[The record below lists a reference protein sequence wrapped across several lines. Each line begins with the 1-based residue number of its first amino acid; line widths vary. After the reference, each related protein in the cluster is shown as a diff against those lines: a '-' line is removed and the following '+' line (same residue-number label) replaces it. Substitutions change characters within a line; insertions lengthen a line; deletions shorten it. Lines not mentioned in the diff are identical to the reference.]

1 MRIAQATLSIIDDM
15 WAQVV
20 PRVQQSNY
28 LEDAAHRLATGIH
41 NQFDESVVIARVFL
55 TVPYGEL
62 PNANKEFVKKLAE
75 SADVESELKPAKK
88 N

>member
-1 MRIAQATLSIIDDM
+1 MFDMTTCHAGLS
-15 WAQVV
+15 
-20 PRVQQSNY
+20 RS
-28 LEDAAHRLATGIH
+28 DAVYGIH

-62 PNANKEFVKKLAE
+62 PNANQEFVKKLAE

-88 N
+88 NDIKQT

>member
-20 PRVQQSNY
+20 PGVQQSNY

-41 NQFDESVVIARVFL
+41 NQFDESVVIVRIFL
-55 TVPYGEL
+55 AATYGEL
-62 PNANKEFVKKLAE
+62 PNANQEYVKKLAE
-75 SADVESELKPAKK
+75 SADVQSELKPAKK